1 MEQWINELTF
11 NSDINLQQLV
21 SFSDNLKTQVSSSF
35 APGICPS
42 PMNRK
47 YIFVLYSIELY
58 LFTHIV
64 MYGAYTSKSRKSRFY
79 KNCYSEKS
87 DLKAYNTQSFCCSGQ
102 GIVKVGS
109 KQRLPRFSNQTIH
122 VIGQVRY
129 LAKNFNPFKY
139 YCPEHSKSEKPI
151 IAWLWSGGKYVRC
164 VIT

>member
-64 MYGAYTSKSRKSRFY
+64 MYGVVASMFAASSHDSLSMIRTLHY
-79 KNCYSEKS
+79 
-87 DLKAYNTQSFCCSGQ
+87 
-102 GIVKVGS
+102 
-109 KQRLPRFSNQTIH
+109 
-122 VIGQVRY
+122 VRY
-129 LAKNFNPFKY
+129 L
-139 YCPEHSKSEKPI
+139 
-151 IAWLWSGGKYVRC
+151 
-164 VIT
+164 